1 MIRRGSL
8 IKLALQPNHLINFDF
23 VLIIELRFIP
33 LHMLVL
39 EKLGI
44 HFPQGYLFNDCSAQ
58 VNTGDRVGLVGKNG
72 AGKSTLMRLIAQ
84 WEVPTNGQIHRQ
96 RGLEVGFLTQDIVI
110 DTTLSVFDYL
120 YFSNEELNQLRDRT
134 DQINHDLVNRTD
146 YETDSY
152 LGLLDELNA
161 VNDRFG
167 LLEGYQWEEKIAATL
182 NGLGFELADFDK
194 ALESFS
200 GGWKMRAELAK
211 ILVNRPNLLL
221 LDEPTNHLD
230 ILSIQWLENYL
241 SRFDGAV
248 IVISHDR
255 LFLDNVTNRTWEISL
270 GKIVDFPY
278 AYTKYKEQ
286 RAEDIERLTD
296 AKKQQEKDIK
306 HTKELIDK
314 FRAKKNKA
322 SFAQSLIKKLER
334 TERIEVD
341 NDMVAQMNIFFP
353 LNRQPG
359 KWVLEMENLG
369 KTYGT
374 KTLFKQVSI
383 TVGRGEKIAL
393 LGPNGVGKSTLF
405 KCMTNEIDFE
415 GKVEYGHNVKI
426 TYFAQDQAERL
437 DKDKTVYETVDDV
450 AEGEV
455 RKDLRSIL
463 GAFLFSGEDVDK
475 KVAVLSGGERTRL
488 ALCQLL
494 LSPSNVLILD
504 EPTNHL
510 DIQSKQVLK
519 HALQQY
525 EGTFLIV
532 SHDRE
537 FLDGL
542 TNRIWDIEE
551 QTLKIHHFNVHE
563 YLQRKMEMQALK
575 NANTKATTKAD
586 VKAAKVEP
594 VVVAP
599 VPETNFS
606 NDERKEV
613 KRQRTQLFNKVKQ
626 LEDQIKQAELEVEA
640 LNLKMSDMDFSD
652 VATSTPV
659 LKAFEL
665 AKSKLDEA
673 TEAWMEASEALEL
686 IPVL

>member
-1 MIRRGSL
+1 MNYCKAQRRRASVS
-8 IKLALQPNHLINFDF
+8 KKTY
-23 VLIIELRFIP
+23 VLHKSCTRKASYLCA
-33 LHMLVL
+33 MLVL

-44 HFPQGYLFNDCSAQ
+44 HFPQGFLFNDCSAQ
-58 VNTGDRVGLVGKNG
+58 VNSGDRVGLVGKNG

-84 WEVPTNGQIHRQ
+84 WEKPTTGQIHRQ
-96 RGLEVGFLTQDIVI
+96 RGLEVGFLTQDIEI
-110 DTTLSVFDYL
+110 DTTSTVFNYL
-120 YFSNEELNQLRDRT
+120 FFSNDELNNLRDRI
-134 DQINHDLVNRTD
+134 DSINHDLVVRTD
-146 YETDSY
+146 YEAESY
-152 LGLLDELNA
+152 LALLDELNE
-161 VNDRFG
+161 VNERFNIIDG
-167 LLEGYQWEEKIAATL
+167 FQWEEKIAATL
-182 NGLGFELADFDK
+182 SGLGFQLTDFEK
-194 ALESFS
+194 PLSSFS

-241 SRFDGAV
+241 SKFEGAV

-270 GKIVDFPY
+270 GKILDFPY
-278 AYTKYKEQ
+278 SYTKYKEA
-286 RAEDIERLTD
+286 RAEELERLQG
-296 AKKQQEKDIK
+296 AKKQQDKDIK

-322 SFAQSLIKKLER
+322 AFAQSLIKKLEK

-341 NDMVAQMNIFFP
+341 NDLVAKMNIFFP
-353 LNRQPG
+353 LNVQPG
-359 KWVLEMENLG
+359 KWVLEMDSLKKG
-369 KTYGT
+369 YDDRV
-374 KTLFKQVSI
+374 LFRDISI

-405 KCMTNEIDFE
+405 KCLTKEIDFS

-437 DKDKTVYETVDDV
+437 DKTKTVLETVDDV
-450 AEGEV
+450 ASGEV

-475 KVAVLSGGERTRL
+475 KVGVLSGGERTRL

-519 HALQQY
+519 QALQQY

-542 TNRIWDIEE
+542 TNRIWDIENA
-551 QTLKIHHFNVHE
+551 TLKIHHFGVHE
-563 YLQRKMEMQALK
+563 YLQRKLQMQ
-575 NANTKATTKAD
+575 NANTS
-586 VKAAKVEP
+586 EP
-594 VVVAP
+594 VVLKPKAEKAV
-599 VPETNFS
+599 VEKVVNEIVD
-606 NDERKEV
+606 NEERKEL
-613 KRQRTQLFNKVKQ
+613 KKQRTQLINKVKQ
-626 LEDQIKQAELEVEA
+626 LEDLLQTLEQEVKLLDVQMA
-640 LNLKMSDMDFSD
+640 TLDFSD
-652 VATSTPV
+652 TEASAPF
-659 LKAFEL
+659 LKHYEDAR
-665 AKSKLDEA
+665 KKLDE
-673 TEAWMEASEALEL
+673 TTTAWMEANENLET